1 MLDLLHELLFNYT
14 LRTVALGAAT
24 LGIVGGGLGTYA
36 VLRGQSLLGDAIS
49 HAALPG
55 IALAFL
61 LTGSKE
67 PIVLMLGAAGAGV
80 VATLAI
86 LGATEATRVKYDSA
100 LALMLAVFFGLGL
113 VLLTYIQRHAGA
125 SQAGLDAF
133 LFGQAAA
140 LVERDVITMAGL
152 GGAAL
157 LAMALGWKEFKLLAF
172 DRAFGASLGFPM
184 RSLDVVLTTL
194 LVVAIV
200 IGLQTVGVVLMS
212 AVIIAPAAAAR
223 QWTDRLGVMVGLAA
237 AFGAVSGVGG
247 AVASASIP
255 NLPTG
260 PTIVL
265 VMGGVVTLS
274 LLGAPNR
281 GLLWQW
287 VRDRRNARRL
297 RRETVLLDLY
307 ALALKH
313 DRLDHA
319 HAESVLDAMNAWADR
334 THRALQQLA
343 ADGLVAE
350 AADRHWRL
358 TEAGAERAR
367 RLAEERRLVP
377 PETPTPT
384 CRNAE
389 T

>member
-1 MLDLLHELLFNYT
+1 MQTKMDVFFMDILTDLITSYT

-55 IALAFL
+55 IAIAFL
-61 LTGSKE
+61 LTGTKE

-80 VATLAI
+80 IATLVI
-86 LGATEATRVKYDSA
+86 LGVTETTRVKYDSA
-100 LALMLAVFFGLGL
+100 LGLMLAVFFGFGL

-125 SQAGLDAF
+125 NQAGLDAF

-140 LVERDVITMAGL
+140 LVERDVITMAAL

-157 LAMALGWKEFKLLAF
+157 LTMLLFWKEFKLLAF
-172 DRAFGASLGFPM
+172 DPDFGASLGFPM
-184 RSLDVVLTTL
+184 RTLDITLTTL

-223 QWTDRLGVMVGLAA
+223 QWTDRLGVMVVLAA
-237 AFGAVSGVGG
+237 AFGAVSGVSG
-247 AVASASIP
+247 AVTSASFA

-265 VMGGVVTLS
+265 VMGAIVVIS

-281 GLLWQW
+281 GLIWRW
-287 VRDRRNARRL
+287 WRDRRNARRL

-307 ALALKH
+307 ALAVKH
-313 DRLDHA
+313 GHIDHA
-319 HAESVLDAMNAWADR
+319 HEESVLDAMNTWTGR
-334 THRALQQLA
+334 TRPALTRLED
-343 ADGLVAE
+343 DGLVAQDGE
-350 AADRHWRL
+350 RRWRL
-358 TEAGAERAR
+358 TEAGAAHAHA
-367 RLAEERRLVP
+367 LAEERRLVP
-377 PETPTPT
+377 TDAQT
-384 CRNAE
+384 
-389 T
+389 